1 MTITVFEFISYNCH
15 IFHTRDRDSCRQ
27 IISIVYRIRFL
38 IVSIKLLYVVTSG
51 RFVRQPT
58 VPS

>member
-1 MTITVFEFISYNCH
+1 MISYNCH
-15 IFHTRDRDSCRQ
+15 IFHTRDRDLCRQ

-58 VPS
+58 VI